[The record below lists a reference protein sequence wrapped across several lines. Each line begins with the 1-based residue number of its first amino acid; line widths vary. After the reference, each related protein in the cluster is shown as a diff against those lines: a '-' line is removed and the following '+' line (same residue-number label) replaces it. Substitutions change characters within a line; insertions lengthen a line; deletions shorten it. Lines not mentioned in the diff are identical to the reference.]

1 MTTDYSGGGDPA
13 RSLPLLWRDQKRPTR
28 GPRPGLSVDRVVAA
42 AIELADAE
50 GLEALSMR
58 RVAEPVVLVVTD
70 GEPTAHL
77 EDDGTP
83 FFCWPPMPETIA
95 RTVAEVERVARTGA
109 VVNVFALDPDP
120 GLVHF
125 VHDLTQ
131 RAGGR
136 VFQPDADRLGVGT
149 MSLYTYVPGKAE
161 LLDVMLDTVLAEVA
175 RPDGAGGWRAGL
187 ERRAREDWAL
197 FHRHPW
203 MLQISPARALLG
215 PNETELFEAS
225 LSTVAGTG
233 LSGAEMVLAVSLVG
247 EYTRGAAQSAVGA
260 AMAEQR
266 TGISDEQWWA
276 AREPLFDKYFDPSR
290 YPTVTRVAA
299 EGAFEQPAGDAA
311 YTVAQAQQSF
321 EFGLARVLDGI
332 EAFIKGRSGDRPA
345 RRRSRPSADDK

>member
-28 GPRPGLSVDRVVAA
+28 GPRPGLTVDRIVAA
-42 AIELADAE
+42 AVELADAE
-50 GLEALSMR
+50 GLGALSMR
-58 RVAEPVVLVVTD
+58 RV
-70 GEPTAHL
+70 
-77 EDDGTP
+77 
-83 FFCWPPMPETIA
+83 
-95 RTVAEVERVARTGA
+95 
-109 VVNVFALDPDP
+109 
-120 GLVHF
+120 
-125 VHDLTQ
+125 
-131 RAGGR
+131 
-136 VFQPDADRLGVGT
+136 ADRLGVGT

-225 LSTVAGTG
+225 LSAVAGTG

-290 YPTVTRVAA
+290 YPNVTRVAA
-299 EGAFEQPAGDAA
+299 EGAFEQPAGDAT

-332 EAFIKGRSGDRPA
+332 EAFIKGRSGARPA
-345 RRRSRPSADDK
+345 TARSRPSADDQ

>member
-28 GPRPGLSVDRVVAA
+28 GPRPGLTVDRIVAA

-50 GLEALSMR
+50 GLGALSMR
-58 RVAEPVVLVVTD
+58 RV
-70 GEPTAHL
+70 
-77 EDDGTP
+77 
-83 FFCWPPMPETIA
+83 
-95 RTVAEVERVARTGA
+95 
-109 VVNVFALDPDP
+109 
-120 GLVHF
+120 
-125 VHDLTQ
+125 
-131 RAGGR
+131 
-136 VFQPDADRLGVGT
+136 ADRLGVGT

-299 EGAFEQPAGDAA
+299 EGAFEQPAGDAT

-332 EAFIKGRSGDRPA
+332 EAFIKAGRDRPA
-345 RRRSRPSADDK
+345 GRVGLRPTINRLRPAEPVGSVSGRGCRGCGRPRRTGGRPRRRWPRSRSGPAAPGPRGRRPGWRGRRRRPAWRRWWR

>member
-1 MTTDYSGGGDPA
+1 VTTDYSGGGDPA
-13 RSLPLLWRDQKRPTR
+13 RSLPLLWRDQRRPTR
-28 GPRPGLSVDRVVAA
+28 GPRPGLTVDRIVAA

-50 GLEALSMR
+50 GLGALSMR
-58 RVAEPVVLVVTD
+58 RV
-70 GEPTAHL
+70 
-77 EDDGTP
+77 
-83 FFCWPPMPETIA
+83 
-95 RTVAEVERVARTGA
+95 
-109 VVNVFALDPDP
+109 
-120 GLVHF
+120 
-125 VHDLTQ
+125 
-131 RAGGR
+131 
-136 VFQPDADRLGVGT
+136 ADRLGVGT

-225 LSTVAGTG
+225 LSAVAGTG
-233 LSGAEMVLAVSLVG
+233 LSGSEMVLAVSLVG

-290 YPTVTRVAA
+290 YPTVTRVAT
-299 EGAFEQPAGDAA
+299 EGAFEQPAGDTT

-332 EAFIKGRSGDRPA
+332 EAFINA
-345 RRRSRPSADDK
+345 RSRPSADDQ